1 MGRWIRC
8 ALPGALESL
17 TNQGDVKCICAFEYS
32 GGSGELDSLQKED
45 CHEDS
50 GNLVDLKPNAHMLLV
65 LDEAVNQELVQELKN
80 NSGKVTASSVPSV
93 SHTLRNTEG
102 ERD

>member
-17 TNQGDVKCICAFEYS
+17 TNHLSIPVAR
-32 GGSGELDSLQKED
+32 GSGELDSLQKED

-50 GNLVDLKPNAHMLLV
+50 GNLVDLKPNAHILLV
-65 LDEAVNQELVQELKN
+65 LDEAVDQELVQELKN

>member
-1 MGRWIRC
+1 MPWGTGK
-8 ALPGALESL
+8 LDKS
-17 TNQGDVKCICAFEYS
+17 FEYS

-50 GNLVDLKPNAHMLLV
+50 GNLVDLKPNADMLLV